1 MYSLYLREKI
11 VHLSKS
17 LHGNELVNALRKEGF
32 RVSRNGVY
40 YVLKKYR
47 KSGALFDYLRS
58 GWPKILSER
67 LHQLIDD
74 WLHDNNELTT
84 NDLLN
89 KLQNEEEV
97 TASTSSVA

>member
-1 MYSLYLREKI
+1 M
-11 VHLSKS
+11 
-17 LHGNELVNALRKEGF
+17 
-32 RVSRNGVY
+32 Y

-74 WLHDNNELTT
+74 WLHDN
-84 NDLLN
+84 